1 MKKRLA
7 AIGGLGTLA
16 GLLIAGAW
24 YVADACANLAFRTDT
39 DKNLISKFIENKISK
54 D

>member
-7 AIGGLGTLA
+7 AIGGLATLA
-16 GLLIAGAW
+16 GLLVAGAL
-24 YVADACANLAFRTDT
+24 YIADACTNIVFRVDT
-39 DKNLISKFIENKISK
+39 NKNLVSNIIENKILK

>member
-16 GLLIAGAW
+16 GLLMAGVW
-24 YVADACANLAFRTDT
+24 YVADACASLAFRADT
-39 DKNLISKFIENKISK
+39 DKNLITNFIENKFLKS
-54 D
+54 

>member
-7 AIGGLGTLA
+7 AIGGLWALA
-16 GLLIAGAW
+16 GLLTVGAW
-24 YVADACANLAFRTDT
+24 RVTDACINLAFRTDT
-39 DKNLISKFIENKISK
+39 DKNLISKFIENKILK